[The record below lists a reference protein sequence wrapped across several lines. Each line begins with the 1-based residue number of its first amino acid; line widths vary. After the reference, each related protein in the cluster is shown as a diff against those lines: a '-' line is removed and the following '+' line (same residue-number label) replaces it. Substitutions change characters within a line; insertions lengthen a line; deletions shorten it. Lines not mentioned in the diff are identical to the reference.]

1 MERTQTMRII
11 LATGLRLVNEALA
24 SYIEANS
31 QSRVETCVEIGELV
45 ARLKGG
51 FDVDCV
57 VVDSDAFALPRFEV
71 LQRLREVNETTKILL
86 LTASLTSAAAEALLS
101 AGASAVLPKSLGGAF
116 LLDAL
121 AVVKSGRVPA
131 YPTDDAERSPLSAP
145 TLTRRE
151 QALLAHLCAGRSNKE
166 IASDFGLRE
175 GTVKLCARSI
185 RTKLGARN
193 RRHLMFLAEQ
203 GSVI

>member
-1 MERTQTMRII
+1 MRII

-24 SYIEANS
+24 GYIEANS
-31 QSRVETCVEIGELV
+31 QSRVETCVDIGELV

-51 FDVDCV
+51 VGVDCV

-71 LQRLREVNETTKILL
+71 LQLLREASAATKILL
-86 LTASLTSAAAEALLS
+86 LTASLSPAAAEALLS

-121 AVVKSGRVPA
+121 SLVGSGRVPA
-131 YPTDDAERSPLSAP
+131 YPDDGPPRSAIAAP
-145 TLTRRE
+145 MLTRRE

-193 RRHLMFLAEQ
+193 RRHLMLLAEQ
-203 GSVI
+203 GAVI

>member
-1 MERTQTMRII
+1 MRII

-31 QSRVETCVEIGELV
+31 PSRVETCVDIGELV

-51 FDVDCV
+51 ACVDCV

-71 LQRLREVNETTKILL
+71 LQRLRAANATTKILL

-121 AVVKSGRVPA
+121 TLVQSGRVPA
-131 YPTDDAERSPLSAP
+131 YPADDTERSPLSAS

-193 RRHLMFLAEQ
+193 RRHLMVLAEQ
-203 GSVI
+203 GAVI